1 MISVLH
7 TTHLEGQVEQVV
19 QAEHMD
25 SKGSRW
31 WCRGR
36 CQSIHNVNQ
45 SSQSDHPSIYYQLQF
60 MIYVSF
66 HKPKQK
72 PTGFYDCW
80 VRSSQSVS
88 LSLLSYSVTKAWF
101 LTFVWQ
107 SDQVMIYDSLY
118 CLTVWPRDGL
128 SLLIVWQPDQVDC
141 IHCLTV
147 WPHDGLWLPIVWQ
160 SDQVMINDCFALS
173 ESAECMTAGQWLLM
187 IAYLLTCF

>member
-1 MISVLH
+1 MSIKAVSLTILQY
-7 TTHLEGQVEQVV
+7 TTNYSLWF
-19 QAEHMD
+19 M
-25 SKGSRW
+25 
-31 WCRGR
+31 C
-36 CQSIHNVNQ
+36 
-45 SSQSDHPSIYYQLQF
+45 PSISPNKSPQVF
-60 MIYVSF
+60 MIAESGPV
-66 HKPKQK
+66 
-72 PTGFYDCW
+72 
-80 VRSSQSVS
+80 SQSVS

-160 SDQVMINDCFALS
+160 SDQVMINDCFDWVS
-173 ESAECMTAGQWLLM
+173 RQSAWLQVSDCWWLL
-187 IAYLLTCF
+187 ICWHVFKQLALALVLARLTTDWLTD